1 MGFAKRMQD
10 TATRLLNKFDESEGR
25 IKLVRK
31 GSSYFD
37 TTLGEEVFSADAL
50 VPLVGVTVDYSASQI
65 NGTTIQSG
73 DVLAMVTSAEAPKP
87 DDKVQIDG
95 VQWSIVGEPK
105 VDYTGTVILYKIH
118 CRK

>member
-10 TATRLLNKFDESEGR
+10 TATRLLNKFDESVDR
-25 IKLVRK
+25 IQLVRK

-37 TTLGEEVFSADAL
+37 ATLGEEVFSADVL
-50 VPLVGVTVDYSASQI
+50 VPLKGVTVDYSASQV

>member
-10 TATRLLNKFDESEGR
+10 TATRLLNKFDESECR

-37 TTLGEEVFSADAL
+37 EILGEEVFAADVL
-50 VPLVGVTVDYSASQI
+50 VPLVGVTVEYSASQV

-73 DVLAMVTSAEAPKP
+73 DFLALVTSAETPKF
-87 DDKVQIDG
+87 DDKIQVDG

>member
-1 MGFAKRMQD
+1 MQD

-37 TTLGEEVFSADAL
+37 TTLGEEVFAPDVVL
-50 VPLVGVTVDYSASQI
+50 PLVGVTVEYSASQI
-65 NGTTIQSG
+65 NGTTIQGG
-73 DVLAMVTSAEAPKP
+73 DFLALVTSAETPKF
-87 DDKVQIDG
+87 DDKIQVDG